1 MDILVLGHTG
11 TLGRYMASYL
21 HKSHNVTT
29 VDKNKLNALTVSVQ
43 DLLEAV
49 KHQDVVVNCIGM
61 LKKQQK
67 EDNVSVGD
75 YMSINGVFPTALSV
89 ACDYTNTKLIGFS
102 SDCIYTGNSGPYS
115 ESRLPDAVDPY
126 GIAKSKEPL
135 HCSVIRT
142 SFIGEEIPGKE
153 RGLLEWVKSQRGGNI
168 DGYTNCKWNG
178 VTALFLAQT
187 VCWIL
192 NNNAFFKCTKH
203 VHSLPNIGMT
213 KYELCKKIND
223 MYDLGISI
231 NPVEGSNISGSD
243 INGVLDRRLL
253 SSCPDVDIPQREFD
267 KQLYELKSYTF

>member
-142 SFIGEEIPGKE
+142 SF
-153 RGLLEWVKSQRGGNI
+153 
-168 DGYTNCKWNG
+168 NCKWNG